1 MLGIGT
7 AYYTYNKGIRF
18 SQDIHSRTPVEQ
30 TDSEKAVHPEP
41 VNILVLGI
49 DERPEDPG
57 RTDTMIL
64 ASIDPV
70 KKQVA
75 LISLP
80 RDTRVRIPGRR
91 GYDRLNAAHVYG
103 GPELAMAA
111 VSEFLEIPVDYYVRI
126 NFDGFEKLI
135 DILGGGDRCEQ
146 QMK

>member
-1 MLGIGT
+1 M
-7 AYYTYNKGIRF
+7 
-18 SQDIHSRTPVEQ
+18 EQ

-75 LISLP
+75 LISLQ
-80 RDTRVRIPGRR
+80 
-91 GYDRLNAAHVYG
+91 GYRCGYPAAG
-103 GPELAMAA
+103 AMTGSMPPMSTA
-111 VSEFLEIPVDYYVRI
+111 VLSWPWLRYRSSWKYL
-126 NFDGFEKLI
+126 LI
-135 DILGGGDRCEQ
+135 IT
-146 QMK
+146 